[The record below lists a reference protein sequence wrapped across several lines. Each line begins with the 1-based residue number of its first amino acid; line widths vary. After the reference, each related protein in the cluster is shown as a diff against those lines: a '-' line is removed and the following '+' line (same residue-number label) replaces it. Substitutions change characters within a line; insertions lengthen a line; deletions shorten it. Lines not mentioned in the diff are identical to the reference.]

1 MWTNSSQGDLQIISV
16 FTPSVLIRLPEV
28 SARPVQRYPN
38 VIQRRCTGIRFQLQI
53 WQEIEQDGRELE
65 HVRYT
70 PLDLDKEPAQFREKL
85 EFLGSS
91 FAFERH
97 QIQVFFEQL
106 KEHVGNAVEAEAD
119 VIEVLS
125 DG

>member
-1 MWTNSSQGDLQIISV
+1 MT
-16 FTPSVLIRLPEV
+16 R
-28 SARPVQRYPN
+28 QRY
-38 VIQRRCTGIRFQLQI
+38 TGIRFQLQI
-53 WQEIEQDGRELE
+53 WQEIDKDGRESE

-70 PLDLDKEPAQFREKL
+70 PLDLDKESTQFREKL

-106 KEHVGNAVEAEAD
+106 KEHVGDAVEAGVD